1 MLVFYDVKKATIASI
16 SAGVVVAIILV
27 VFFVAKP
34 TERYSLSLDPFIDQQ
49 TLVTNTHVTVQN
61 TGSEPLTNVRVDY
74 GDDSKP
80 DIIPVL
86 NPGDKLILSPP
97 SNSNLEQVTVTT
109 DQGISVTKP
118 YRSATKMVGMMCSLC
133 LTT

>member
-1 MLVFYDVKKATIASI
+1 MKKATIASI

-118 YRSATKMVGMMCSLC
+118 YRSASPCNKYACDCSKYWQ
-133 LTT
+133 

>member
-49 TLVTNTHVTVQN
+49 SLVTNTHVTVQN
-61 TGSEPLTNVRVDY
+61 TGIEPLTNVRVTY
-74 GDDSKP
+74 GGGSKP

-86 NPGDKLILSPP
+86 NPGEKQFLSPP
-97 SNSNLEQVTVTT
+97 ANSDVNGVIVTT
-109 DQGISVTKP
+109 DQGVNVTKP
-118 YRSATKMVGMMCSLC
+118 YRSAPKMVGMMGS
-133 LTT
+133 

>member
-118 YRSATKMVGMMCSLC
+118 YRSAPKMVGMMGS
-133 LTT
+133 

>member
-1 MLVFYDVKKATIASI
+1 MKKATIASI

-118 YRSATKMVGMMCSLC
+118 YRSAPKMVGMMGS
-133 LTT
+133 

>member
-1 MLVFYDVKKATIASI
+1 VKKATIASI

-118 YRSATKMVGMMCSLC
+118 YRSAPKMVGMMGS
-133 LTT
+133 

>member
-1 MLVFYDVKKATIASI
+1 VKKTAIASI
-16 SAGVVVAIILV
+16 SAGVVVAIVLV

-34 TERYSLSLDPFIDQQ
+34 TEKYSLSLDPFIDRQP
-49 TLVTNTHVTVQN
+49 LVTNTHVTVQN
-61 TGSEPLTNVRVDY
+61 TGSEPLTNVTVNY
-74 GDDSKP
+74 GGGSKP

-118 YRSATKMVGMMCSLC
+118 YRSAPKMVGMMGS
-133 LTT
+133 